1 MAMTM
6 RSRNQVHRGTLP
18 IALAPWAVTA
28 LVLLVGPA
36 SLILAQQAPP
46 ERLDSSQ
53 RSRILEQARQAI
65 ERAKERR
72 DGDEALEALK
82 GRADSEQARKLQDI
96 ARQAISRESEG
107 EDVEALRQASR
118 SAAALRQAKE
128 AVSPEAADIIR
139 RSEAATQVAQ
149 ATPSPPPRATD
160 AGRSGSGGPVTV
172 PPRVVKNTKDKPP
185 PKGVTTITAKDGA
198 YFTTGGPGQ
207 ESAAPTGEM
216 LAVFTGDV
224 IVNHPSFIIES
235 DQLEVFLEQSGD
247 GKDGAAGAAK
257 PAPAPNASAGGN
269 TPEAPAETAIKKAIA
284 TGREVVIRKKT
295 ADGKLIIAKC
305 RKATYFADTQKLKL
319 EQWPQVQR
327 DNILVIATEP
337 STQMILDTQTGHH
350 EAIGGGVRTDFL
362 KDEAKDGDQVTPST
376 SRSATTGN

>member
-1 MAMTM
+1 MWTVA
-6 RSRNQVHRGTLP
+6 G
-18 IALAPWAVTA
+18 
-28 LVLLVGPA
+28 LVLFSGVA
-36 SLILAQQAPP
+36 LIQGQQSPS

-53 RSRILEQARQAI
+53 RDRILQQARQAI

-72 DGDEALEALK
+72 DGDEAVEALK
-82 GRADSEQARKLQDI
+82 GKADSEQAAKLREI

-107 EDVEALRQASR
+107 EDLEALKRESR
-118 SAAALRQAKE
+118 SMAALRQAKE
-128 AVSPEAADIIR
+128 SVSPEAAAIIR
-139 RSEAATQVAQ
+139 RSETPTQVAQ
-149 ATPSPPPRATD
+149 AQPSGTGRPGD
-160 AGRSGSGGPVTV
+160 AGRPGQASSVTV

-185 PKGVTTITAKDGA
+185 PKGLTTITAKDGA
-198 YFTTGGPGQ
+198 YFTTAGS
-207 ESAAPTGEM
+207 EAAAAPGGEM

-224 IVNHPSFIIES
+224 VVNHPSFIIES
-235 DQLEVFLEQSGD
+235 DQLEVFLEQSD
-247 GKDGAAGAAK
+247 DAKKDGADTTTR
-257 PAPAPNASAGGN
+257 APATANEPQQS
-269 TPEAPAETAIKKAIA
+269 AETAIKRAIA

-350 EAIGGGVRTDFL
+350 EAVGGGVRTDFL
-362 KDEAKDGDQVTPST
+362 KDETKDTEST
-376 SRSATTGN
+376 TADPAAPARPGTTGN